1 MGLGLIQV
9 CSNSLGPLTV
19 HSTSFVATVNF
30 SHPFVFSLTGLSGYP
45 LSHPSIYRGSARQ
58 GGDSG
63 PLALPCPGVTGH
75 VFAIALPADQ
85 LTLKVPSVFLSRP
98 WVKQPTVHPTRCKL
112 LSRYALSCYALMY
125 LQTPASTE
133 KHTHCRS
140 PFTTSSS
147 LSAAA
152 MVYPHL
158 RQLILPWST
167 KSSPSTHRLATAPV
181 LIVTSAILP
190 PIRTP
195 SMTIPITLPC
205 LFLNSFDLHRDDVHS
220 SDDQLGQGCGA
231 FRSRPPRRSPCAEC
245 RSS

>member
-1 MGLGLIQV
+1 M
-9 CSNSLGPLTV
+9 
-19 HSTSFVATVNF
+19 
-30 SHPFVFSLTGLSGYP
+30 
-45 LSHPSIYRGSARQ
+45 
-58 GGDSG
+58 
-63 PLALPCPGVTGH
+63 LPCPGVTGH

-195 SMTIPITLPC
+195 SMTIPITLPVSLSRHLRPSPQRC
-205 LFLNSFDLHRDDVHS
+205 PILQTTNWAKAAADSGLDLLADLPAPNADPLETVS
-220 SDDQLGQGCGA
+220 G
-231 FRSRPPRRSPCAEC
+231 RPPPRH
-245 RSS
+245 RSSWSSSVISPLPTPL

>member
-1 MGLGLIQV
+1 MVGACRVLARRAQI
-9 CSNSLGPLTV
+9 
-19 HSTSFVATVNF
+19 SFQQAK
-30 SHPFVFSLTGLSGYP
+30 
-45 LSHPSIYRGSARQ
+45 SIYI
-58 GGDSG
+58 
-63 PLALPCPGVTGH
+63 LC
-75 VFAIALPADQ
+75 
-85 LTLKVPSVFLSRP
+85 
-98 WVKQPTVHPTRCKL
+98 VKQPTVHPTRCKL